1 MYCRTHHRLCV
12 LIASAIF
19 LAVSGLVSAATLEVG
34 TGSKTG
40 YTTIQAA
47 VDAARDGD
55 TIVVSPGT
63 YTGTGNRDIDLQG
76 KTLTLESTDPA
87 NPSVVE
93 ATVIDCQGSV
103 AQPHRGFYAVD
114 FAGEISGLTIVNGV
128 ATAGGGVYCQGSA
141 LVLRH
146 CHILDNATLPGDA
159 KTSTDGGAG
168 AGVYCVDSALEI
180 VDCLISGNATGAGLD
195 SQWAYG
201 GDGGDG
207 AGIYALSS
215 ALYLADSTVSYNTA
229 GAGGSGAQGGRGGQ
243 GGGIYAVRLALDR
256 CVIEGNTSGA
266 GGGNADTV
274 KGTGGDGGDGGGI
287 YCVNAVDITDS
298 LVVGNRSGQGGAG
311 MTAGDD
317 GQGAGIWCA
326 FGTIDRCTIADNVA
340 LQQKAS
346 TSSSAKDANLGGG
359 VFGSADTA
367 VASSILWGNSPDQIV
382 GFDCE
387 NVIYSD
393 IEDSACADGKVNLAV
408 DPLFAESGH
417 WAAAGDAEVT
427 VAAGTLDAVWVG
439 GDYRLA
445 STSPCL
451 DAGDPD
457 STATV
462 EDTDLDGQI
471 RVSGEAVDMGAYEA
485 QGLVPVYR
493 FVSTATGKYFYT
505 PSESEKDRV
514 IAQFPD
520 VWTYE
525 GIAYYVYSQAI
536 DADLRPVYRFWS
548 DSLGSHFWTISESEK
563 DKLLNQLSDTWT
575 YEGLAFY
582 AYPEGSQ
589 PDGAK
594 PVYRFWSSKNAGHFY
609 TMDEAEKEAFE
620 DDRSSGW
627 TYESIA
633 WYALDEPST
642 DETPDVSEATSGVY
656 EFSGQDGAISYVLE
670 LKAYLDGQEAD
681 LDQTTAEFALAA
693 GRMQMTMDFD
703 AMTAELTEL
712 HTESALLSYSGVV
725 SGADGKIELPVNLYM
740 SSFFDTSTARGPY
753 AINPST
759 WSFPLAAYGS
769 DADEDDA
776 CTIVGGASVEGEK
789 FDVDLELNPTQFATG
804 GAATFASL
812 DESGRLDINTAGTF
826 QWEQLAEEQLLLN
839 APIRGH
845 VIQLYVT
852 SVQVRTT
859 GLWLGKRVEE
869 KGDQKSEK

>member
-12 LIASAIF
+12 LIASAVF

-55 TIVVSPGT
+55 TIVISPGT

-76 KTLTLESTDPA
+76 KVLTIESTDPA
-87 NPSVVE
+87 NPSVIE
-93 ATVIDCQGSV
+93 ATVIDCQGS
-103 AQPHRGFYAVD
+103 ASQPHRGFYAVD
-114 FAGEISGLTIVNGV
+114 FAGEISGLTIANGV
-128 ATAGGGVYCQGSA
+128 AAVGGAVYCQESA
-141 LVLRH
+141 LVLSH
-146 CHILDNATLPGDA
+146 CHILDNATLSGDA
-159 KTSTDGGAG
+159 KTTTDGGAG

-195 SQWAYG
+195 SQWANG

-207 AGIYALSS
+207 AGIYALNS
-215 ALYLADSTVSYNTA
+215 AVCLTDSTVSHNTA
-229 GAGGSGAQGGRGGQ
+229 GAGGSGTQGGLGGQ
-243 GGGIYAVRLALDR
+243 GAGMYGVRLALER

-266 GGGNADTV
+266 GGDSVSTG
-274 KGTGGDGGDGGGI
+274 KGTGGAGGSGGGI
-287 YCVNAVDITDS
+287 YCVNAVDIADS
-298 LVVGNRSGQGGAG
+298 LVAGNRSGQGGTG
-311 MTAGDD
+311 MTAGAD
-317 GQGAGIWCA
+317 GQGGGIWCA
-326 FGTIDRCTIADNVA
+326 FGSIDRCTIADNVA

-346 TSSSAKDANLGGG
+346 ISSSAKDANLGGG
-359 VFGSADTA
+359 VFGSADTT
-367 VASSILWGNSPDQIV
+367 VASSILWGNSPDQIM
-382 GFDCE
+382 GFDCD
-387 NVIYSD
+387 NVTYCD
-393 IEDSACADGKVNLAV
+393 IEDDVCADGKVNLAV
-408 DPLFAESGH
+408 DPLFVESGY
-417 WAAAGDAEVT
+417 WAAGTDPEVAVET
-427 VAAGTLDAVWVG
+427 GTLDAVWVG
-439 GDYRLA
+439 GDYRLS
-445 STSPCL
+445 STSPCI

-457 STATV
+457 SAATV
-462 EDTDLDGQI
+462 ADADLAGQV
-471 RVSGEAVDMGAYEA
+471 RVSGAAVDMGAYEA

-493 FVSTATGKYFYT
+493 FVSTTTGKYFYT

-514 IAQFPD
+514 IEQFPG

-536 DADLRPVYRFWS
+536 DTALLPVYRFWS

-563 DKLLNQLSDTWT
+563 DKLINQLSDTWT

-589 PDGAK
+589 PDGTK

-609 TMDEAEKEAFE
+609 TIDEAEKDAFE

-633 WYALDEPST
+633 WYALDEMSS

-656 EFSGQDGAISYVLE
+656 EFSGQEGSVSCVLE
-670 LKAYLDGQEAD
+670 LKAYLDGQEAE
-681 LDQTTAEFALAA
+681 LDQTTMEFTLAT

-703 AMTAELTEL
+703 AMTTELTEL
-712 HTESALLSYSGVV
+712 HSESALLSYSAVV
-725 SGADGKIELPVNLYM
+725 SGADGKIELPVYLYL
-740 SSFFDTSTARGPY
+740 SSFFDTTAAQGPY
-753 AINPST
+753 AIDPSM
-759 WSFPLAAYGS
+759 WSFPVAAYGS
-769 DADEDDA
+769 DADEDDI

-789 FDVDLELNPTQFATG
+789 FDVDLELNPMQFATG
-804 GAATFASL
+804 GVATFDSL
-812 DESGRLDINTAGTF
+812 DGSGRLDINTAGTF
-826 QWEQLAEEQLLLN
+826 QWDQLTEEQLLLD

-845 VIQLYVT
+845 VVQLYVT
-852 SVQVRTT
+852 SVQIRTT

-869 KGDQKSEK
+869 KEDQKNAK